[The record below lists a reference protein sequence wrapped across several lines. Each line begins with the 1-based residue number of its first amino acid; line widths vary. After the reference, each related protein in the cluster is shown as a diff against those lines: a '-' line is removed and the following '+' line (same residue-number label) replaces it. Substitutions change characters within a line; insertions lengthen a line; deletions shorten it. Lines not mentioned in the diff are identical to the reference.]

1 MSEQQTP
8 RPPDDPYNL
17 QFEGGS
23 QETVE
28 ILPDVERLDLER
40 REQSVVAGVG
50 RDRVGRMV
58 PVGATAAATRRTLA
72 TVQADQLLGATYTTV
87 MYFTLAITGI
97 LLAIVVGI
105 LVTANVGR

>member
-1 MSEQQTP
+1 MTDQQSP
-8 RPPDDPYNL
+8 RPPDDPYNRL
-17 QFEGGS
+17 FEGSS

-28 ILPDVERLDLER
+28 ILPDVERLNTAR

-58 PVGATAAATRRTLA
+58 PVGASAATNRRTLA
-72 TVQADQLLGATYTTV
+72 SVQADQLLAATYTTV
-87 MYFTLAITGI
+87 TYFTLAIVGI
-97 LLAIVVGI
+97 LLAIAVAI